1 MRFIAH
7 RGLWNKEVKAN
18 SYKAIYNGLMS
29 DSYIGI
35 ETDIRVTKDGIFI
48 IYHDALYKGVLVKNT
63 MYKDIKGAAYK
74 LESILKIDSN
84 KIFLLEIKDFDMNV
98 NKFIKI
104 FYIILQNIKF

>member
-1 MRFIAH
+1 MKFIAH

-29 DSYIGI
+29 DLYIGI

-63 MYKDIKGAAYK
+63 M
-74 LESILKIDSN
+74 
-84 KIFLLEIKDFDMNV
+84 
-98 NKFIKI
+98 
-104 FYIILQNIKF
+104 